1 MCLITKQSQSKIAT
15 KDITCYKVLLKLE
28 NTINNIVFYV
38 SPVRHFT
45 YFHNNPDPNEVFKA
59 EKAYWFENYPCD
71 DLKPSYIDDEGVVN
85 PQPVSYELNSGF
97 FHMYKDYD
105 SAIKSIE
112 KTGKIVKEY
121 EKDVK
126 TVKIET
132 EPSVIFECV
141 IPKGS
146 RYYEGVTSVH
156 SFPSI
161 ASDKLKIIKQL

>member
-1 MCLITKQSQSKIAT
+1 MCLITKQSQSKIAS

-28 NTINNIVFYV
+28 KNINNIIFYV

-45 YFHNNPDPNEVFKA
+45 YFHNNPYPNKVFNA
-59 EKAYWFENYPCD
+59 EKPYWLENHPYD
-71 DLKPSYIDDEGVVN
+71 DLKPNYIDDEGVVN

-105 SAIKSIE
+105 SAIKAI
-112 KTGKIVKEY
+112 KKDDVKIV
-121 EKDVK
+121 
-126 TVKIET
+126 T

-146 RYYEGVTSVH
+146 HYYEGVTSID
-156 SFPSI
+156 SIPSI